1 MAETTNIAWTD
12 STFNPWRGCL
22 RVSPGCDGATPRR
35 YPSASGGATRLTA
48 ISGTCM
54 LSESAPRLPIGE
66 IRSNGR
72 RRRRPSSASMATGS
86 ACLRLSGRRLR
97 QPGPAG
103 MARRP
108 VCPDPAMRGSRLAPS
123 HQAAAEHRQVP
134 AAGLGRWISERL
146 ARSQVVGPHPG
157 RRPILTLK
165 GVAKP
170 MPTSIAPPPPL
181 APAVSKPAHRPA
193 VVKDPAARTTRDLAR
208 RRIGL
213 AKPLHRLW
221 RLQVRRAP
229 AQTRKGPRS

>member
-1 MAETTNIAWTD
+1 MT
-12 STFNPWRGCL
+12 
-22 RVSPGCDGATPRR
+22 VVTPRR
-35 YPSASGGATRLTA
+35 YPSASGGATRLTP
-48 ISGTCM
+48 ISGDRM
-54 LSESAPRLPIGE
+54 LSESHHACLLAKSE
-66 IRSNGR
+66 Q
-72 RRRRPSSASMATGS
+72 MAEEGDGLR
-86 ACLRLSGRRLR
+86 AQAWPPAAGVLRLSGRRLR

-108 VCPDPAMRGSRLAPS
+108 VRPDPAMRGSRLASS

-134 AAGLGRWISERL
+134 AAGLGRWIPERL

-157 RRPILTLK
+157 RRPILTVK

-193 VVKDPAARTTRDLAR
+193 VVKDPTARTTRDLAR